1 MTRQRVGV
9 GLAVAIP
16 VIVLA
21 AFLTGAIW
29 GPPVGPTQPIAYSH
43 RIHAGQ
49 YQIQCQYCH
58 YTAEQSSW
66 IDVPPVEVCM
76 GCHRI
81 TAADRPEV
89 QKLQKYWNEKRP
101 IPWVRVHFLPEHAK
115 FNHKRHVKAGFAC
128 QTCHGPVEQMDV
140 VYQYS
145 SLSMNWCINC
155 HNGNNELNKK
165 ASVDCLT
172 CHY

>member
-1 MTRQRVGV
+1 MTLKRAAF
-9 GLAVAIP
+9 GLGIAVP

-21 AFLTGAIW
+21 TFLTGAIW
-29 GPPVGPTQPIAYSH
+29 GPPKGPTQPIAYSH
-43 RIHAGQ
+43 KIHAGD
-49 YQIQCQYCH
+49 YKIACQYCH
-58 YTAEQSSW
+58 YTAEHSSW

-76 GCHRI
+76 GCHKI
-81 TAADRPEV
+81 TALDKPEV
-89 QKLQKYWNEKRP
+89 QKIHKYWNDKEP
-101 IPWVRVHFLPEHAK
+101 IRWVRVHFLPQHAK
-115 FNHKRHVKAGFAC
+115 FNHKRHVKAGFSC
-128 QTCHGPVEQMDV
+128 QTCHGPIETMDV

-155 HNGNNELNKK
+155 HDGQNELGKK